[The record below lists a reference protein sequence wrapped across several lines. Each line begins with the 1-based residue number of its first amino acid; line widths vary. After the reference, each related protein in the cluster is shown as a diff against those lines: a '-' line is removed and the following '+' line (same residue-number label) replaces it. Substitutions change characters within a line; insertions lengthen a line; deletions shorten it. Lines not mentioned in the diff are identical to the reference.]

1 MMKREVIRILVA
13 SGIGVIVALVWA
25 YRSDSVCWEM
35 LLLPFYFVGT
45 FYTGSVLFKL
55 IGGVLKTYFSG
66 QFTSLL
72 MNPLWGTIVCLL
84 FLVLGLS
91 AVLAF
96 AWLYGIGRCIYS
108 IVVAHQLDKQC
119 GDTQTDLYWLE

>member
-13 SGIGVIVALVWA
+13 AGIGVIVALVWA

-45 FYTGSVLFKL
+45 FYAGSVLFKL

-84 FLVLGLS
+84 FLVLCLHLPGYMES
-91 AVLAF
+91 GGV
-96 AWLYGIGRCIYS
+96 S
-108 IVVAHQLDKQC
+108 IRL
-119 GDTQTDLYWLE
+119 

>member
-1 MMKREVIRILVA
+1 
-13 SGIGVIVALVWA
+13 
-25 YRSDSVCWEM
+25 M

-45 FYTGSVLFKL
+45 FYAGSVLFKL

-84 FLVLGLS
+84 FLVLGLG

>member
-13 SGIGVIVALVWA
+13 AGIGVIVALVWA

-45 FYTGSVLFKL
+45 FYAGSVLFKL

-72 MNPLWGTIVCLL
+72 MNPLWGNHRVSLIPCAGTWRCACICLVIWNREVYL
-84 FLVLGLS
+84 FDCSSPS
-91 AVLAF
+91 A
-96 AWLYGIGRCIYS
+96 
-108 IVVAHQLDKQC
+108 
-119 GDTQTDLYWLE
+119 

>member
-13 SGIGVIVALVWA
+13 AGIGVIVALVWA

-45 FYTGSVLFKL
+45 FYAGSVLFKL

-91 AVLAF
+91 AVLI
-96 AWLYGIGRCIYS
+96 L
-108 IVVAHQLDKQC
+108 QL
-119 GDTQTDLYWLE
+119 

>member
-13 SGIGVIVALVWA
+13 AGIGVIVALVWA

-45 FYTGSVLFKL
+45 FYAGSVLFKL

-72 MNPLWGTIVCLL
+72 MNPLWEPSCVSYSLCWDLAL
-84 FLVLGLS
+84 FLHLLGCMES
-91 AVLAF
+91 GGV
-96 AWLYGIGRCIYS
+96 S
-108 IVVAHQLDKQC
+108 IRL
-119 GDTQTDLYWLE
+119 